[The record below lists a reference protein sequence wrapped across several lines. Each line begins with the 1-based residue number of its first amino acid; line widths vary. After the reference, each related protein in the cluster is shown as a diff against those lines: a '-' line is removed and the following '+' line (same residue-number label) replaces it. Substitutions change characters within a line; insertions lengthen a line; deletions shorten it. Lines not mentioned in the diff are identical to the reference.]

1 MTWCGG
7 VNGRSRTCDTHT
19 VDRTLKHNAALLY
32 DGEKNKKTLY
42 NQRSTGTCHP
52 PWCSEPVSTQSSSA
66 SILSPIVD
74 QSLTLSQFCAR
85 LKTALFCRAYET
97 LA

>member
-1 MTWCGG
+1 MTWYGG

-32 DGEKNKKTLY
+32 DSGKNKKTLY
-42 NQRSTGTCHP
+42 NQKSTGTCHP

-66 SILSPIVD
+66 SIHTHIGRC
-74 QSLTLSQFCAR
+74 LTQLTVSTFN
-85 LKTALFCRAYET
+85 
-97 LA
+97 